1 MMDDDIRI
9 RTERLCLRSWR
20 QGDAALFDK
29 ACNTPS
35 VMRWLGGVQTRSQ
48 VNSDVSYFVASGAR
62 RGITYWVMERLVD
75 AAFLGFCGLVRIPER
90 DCPIAGVLEIGWRLR
105 ESDWR
110 RGYGFEAAHAVM
122 MFAFDEFGAEAVF
135 SRTAAGNAASRKLM
149 TKIGLKRRRA
159 LDYVPAG
166 ESEKL
171 FVYSISARDWRA
183 FIAAQI

>member
-1 MMDDDIRI
+1 MDDDIRI
-9 RTERLCLRSWR
+9 RTERLCLRCWR

-48 VNSDVSYFVASGAR
+48 INSDVGYFIASEAR
-62 RGITYWVMERLVD
+62 RGITYWVMERLAD
-75 AAFLGFCGLVRIPER
+75 AAFLGFCGLVRIPDR

-122 MFAFDEFGAEAVF
+122 MFAFDELGAGTVF

-149 TKIGLKRRRA
+149 TKLGLKRRSE
-159 LDYVPAG
+159 LDYMPADG
-166 ESEKL
+166 SDKL
-171 FVYSISARDWRA
+171 LVYSISARDWRA
-183 FIAAQI
+183 FIAAQK